1 MYWLNIC
8 KFYVKGSI
16 FVIED
21 NFFVFFKDEFEFKL
35 IIFIM
40 IEINLFFVFYIIEII
55 LFIFLYI
62 KIKFDFWKKRL
73 KNFGFF
79 GIRF

>member
-1 MYWLNIC
+1 M
-8 KFYVKGSI
+8 FYVKGSI

-21 NFFVFFKDEFEFKL
+21 NFFVFFKDEFEYKL

-55 LFIFLYI
+55 LIIFLY
-62 KIKFDFWKKRL
+62 
-73 KNFGFF
+73 
-79 GIRF
+79 